1 MLRLRMR
8 SAIDVGTDSS
18 PMRAPHSISICLTVA
33 RSDCGTPKSFFA
45 SSVTNFTVRSAP
57 RTIAGAPAAMITL
70 ATLVIAGDADSTG
83 NGSNGAF
90 GNGSGSGAGAAA
102 VAAPPERRV
111 AVLSPAVFAATGGG
125 GGGAGDRSAG
135 GGVASFFAAVSFGLR
150 GLSHFSQRI
159 PRAIAAPHMK
169 HFWAIDRTLD
179 WRSYACFSCC
189 CNVIASPPSWRAHE
203 TDRGHR
209 RRHDGKRH
217 RAHRRGLRF
226 RRHAHRRRRGFP
238 GARNVDDLVEPA
250 ARRRQGEDD
259 RGRKAAGPRP

>member
-57 RTIAGAPAAMITL
+57 RTIAGAPAAMITF

-83 NGSNGAF
+83 NGSSGAF

-111 AVLSPAVFAATGGG
+111 AVLPPTGGGAGG
-125 GGGAGDRSAG
+125 GGGA
-135 GGVASFFAAVSFGLR
+135 ASFFAADSFGLR

-169 HFWAIDRTLD
+169 HFWAI
-179 WRSYACFSCC
+179 
-189 CNVIASPPSWRAHE
+189 PPISGPAILRLLLVLLQRDSLRAVLE
-203 TDRGHR
+203 
-209 RRHDGKRH
+209 
-217 RAHRRGLRF
+217 A
-226 RRHAHRRRRGFP
+226 P
-238 GARNVDDLVEPA
+238 
-250 ARRRQGEDD
+250 
-259 RGRKAAGPRP
+259 

>member
-18 PMRAPHSISICLTVA
+18 PMRAPHCISICLTEE

-45 SSVTNFTVRSAP
+45 SSLTNFTARSAP
-57 RTIAGAPAAMITL
+57 RTIAGAPAAMITF

-83 NGSNGAF
+83 NGSSGAF

-111 AVLSPAVFAATGGG
+111 AVLSPTGFEVTGGG
-125 GGGAGDRSAG
+125 GGAAG
-135 GGVASFFAAVSFGLR
+135 GGAAGGAAAVFAADSFGLR

-169 HFWAIDRTLD
+169 HF
-179 WRSYACFSCC
+179 
-189 CNVIASPPSWRAHE
+189 
-203 TDRGHR
+203 
-209 RRHDGKRH
+209 
-217 RAHRRGLRF
+217 
-226 RRHAHRRRRGFP
+226 
-238 GARNVDDLVEPA
+238 
-250 ARRRQGEDD
+250 
-259 RGRKAAGPRP
+259 

>member
-8 SAIDVGTDSS
+8 SAIEVGTDSS

-33 RSDCGTPKSFFA
+33 RSDCGRPKSFFA

-57 RTIAGAPAAMITL
+57 RTIAGAPAAMITF

-83 NGSNGAF
+83 NGSSGAF

-111 AVLSPAVFAATGGG
+111 AVLSPAGAGAGGGGGG
-125 GGGAGDRSAG
+125 GGGA
-135 GGVASFFAAVSFGLR
+135 ASFFAADSFGLR

-169 HFWAIDRTLD
+169 HFWAMNRSLD

-189 CNVIASPPSWRAHE
+189 CNVIASAPFWRANE

-217 RAHRRGLRF
+217 RAHRCRVWI

-238 GARNVDDLVEPA
+238 GVRNVDDLLEPA
-250 ARRRQGEDD
+250 A
-259 RGRKAAGPRP
+259 